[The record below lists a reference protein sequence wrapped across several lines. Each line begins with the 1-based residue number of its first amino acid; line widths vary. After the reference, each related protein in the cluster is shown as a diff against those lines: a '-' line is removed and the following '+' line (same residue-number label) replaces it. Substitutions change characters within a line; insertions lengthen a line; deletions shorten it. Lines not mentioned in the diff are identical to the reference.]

1 MIAGPGSGMVLSS
14 NNSAFHGATKEMT
27 PMTAF
32 RSLFAAAALMGA
44 AANASAALLT
54 VTGTGE
60 NFAVAYAS
68 GSTGTIVGGGA
79 VRVTGNGESQ
89 QIAHLDH
96 RFAQQPA
103 GIPVFV
109 GSSEGTVAYLPA
121 QNPTQLLANR

>member
-27 PMTAF
+27 PMTTF
-32 RSLFAAAALMGA
+32 RSLFAAAAA
-44 AANASAALLT
+44 PLT

-60 NFAVAYAS
+60 NFAVEYAPGYI
-68 GSTGTIVGGGA
+68 GSIVCGGA
-79 VRVTGNGESQ
+79 VRVIGNGNGKSQ
-89 QIAHLDH
+89 QIAHLDR

-109 GSSEGTVAYLPA
+109 GGSEGTVAYLPA
-121 QNPTQLLANR
+121 QNPTQFLASR